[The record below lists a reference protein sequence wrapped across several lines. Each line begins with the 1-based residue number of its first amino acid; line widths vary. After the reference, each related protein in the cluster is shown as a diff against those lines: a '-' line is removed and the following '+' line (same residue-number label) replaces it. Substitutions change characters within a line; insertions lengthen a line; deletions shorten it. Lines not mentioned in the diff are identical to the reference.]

1 MLLVLTQ
8 AAESGGEDVAGMQ
21 LKNKNEA
28 MCEVCED
35 EEETDASL
43 ESLSDVSSHHFGRC
57 LLKLCPITI
66 DL

>member
-1 MLLVLTQ
+1 
-8 AAESGGEDVAGMQ
+8 MQ

-28 MCEVCED
+28 MCEVCEH